1 MKPITP
7 IVGISK
13 IINAYQTFVCG
24 VDGVLNKGGEML
36 QEPLKALQSV
46 HESGKEVVLFSNSP
60 MRVWQVASALKEAGF
75 DLRALKAVITAG
87 EILHYKLKN
96 NHTLG
101 KKYYN
106 LGGDLSKEILTSLP
120 YVPTNTIHEADF
132 LFIGDIDEQKPNV
145 EDYETDLQTAAALHL
160 PLVCCGTDVAAHLNG
175 EVALSAGGVA
185 EQYAV
190 MGGDII
196 TVSKT
201 DADVLAYLKESI
213 SNTQKILLAGD
224 SFASDMKAASLL
236 GADALLISKGIHK
249 HALGEG
255 YIPDV
260 QKARDLAMNYNIYPG
275 YVISELRF

>member
-13 IINAYQTFVCG
+13 IIGAYQTVVCG
-24 VDGVLNKGGEML
+24 IGGVLTKDDGMSPEA
-36 QEPLKALQSV
+36 LKALQSL
-46 HESGKEVVLFSNSP
+46 HESDKKVVLFSNSP
-60 MRVWQVASALKEAGF
+60 LRVWQVAFKLKESGL
-75 DLRALKAVITAG
+75 DLRALTAVITAG
-87 EILHYKLKN
+87 EVLHYKLKSN
-96 NHTLG
+96 QTLG

-106 LGGDLSKEILTSLP
+106 LGGNRSHEIFASLD
-120 YVPTNTIHEADF
+120 YRQTNVLHEADF
-132 LFIGDIDEQKPNV
+132 VFIGDINPEKLNV
-145 EDYETDLQTAAALHL
+145 EDYEKDLQTAAALHL

-175 EVALSAGGVA
+175 EVYLSAGGVA

-201 DADVLAYLKESI
+201 DEAMIAYLKECVSEEE
-213 SNTQKILLAGD
+213 KLLFIGD
-224 SFASDMKAASLL
+224 SFASDMKAASILK
-236 GADALLISKGIHK
+236 ADALLVSKGVHV

-260 QKARDLAMNYNIYPG
+260 QKARDLAINYNLYPD

>member
-24 VDGVLNKGGEML
+24 IDGVLSRGENML
-36 QEPLKALQSV
+36 EEPLKALQCV
-46 HESGKEVVLFSNSP
+46 YESGKDVVLFSNSP
-60 MRVWQVASALKEAGF
+60 LRVWQVVLALKEASF
-75 DLRALKAVITAG
+75 DLNALKAVITAG

-96 NHTLG
+96 NHALG
-101 KKYYN
+101 RKYYN
-106 LGGDLSKEILTSLP
+106 LGGHLSEQIFASLS
-120 YVPTNTIHEADF
+120 YVRVDTIHEADF
-132 LFIGDIDEQKPNV
+132 VFIGDIDEQKLNI
-145 EDYETDLQTAAALHL
+145 EDYEKDLQTAAALHL
-160 PLVCCGTDVAAHLNG
+160 PLVCVGTDVTAHFKG
-175 EVALSAGGVA
+175 DVFLSAGGVA

-190 MGGDII
+190 MGGDIM

-201 DADVLAYLKESI
+201 DADMIAYLKEAI
-213 SNTQKILLAGD
+213 AKTGKILFAGD

-236 GADALLISKGIHK
+236 DADGLLVAKGIHV
-249 HALGEG
+249 HALGKG

-260 QKARDLAMNYNIYPG
+260 QKARDLAINYNLYPE

>member
-1 MKPITP
+1 MKPIAP

-13 IINAYQTFVCG
+13 IINTYQTFVCG
-24 VDGVLNKGGEML
+24 IDGVLSKGEGML
-36 QEPLKALQSV
+36 EEALKALQGV
-46 HESGKEVVLFSNSP
+46 NESGKEVVLFSNSP
-60 MRVWQVASALKEAGF
+60 LRVWQIALALKEAGF

-96 NHTLG
+96 NHSLG
-101 KKYYN
+101 RKYYN
-106 LGGDLSKEILTSLP
+106 LGGHLSKEIFASLS
-120 YVPTNTIHEADF
+120 YVPVKTIHEADF
-132 LFIGDIDEQKPNV
+132 VFIGDIDEKKLNI
-145 EDYETDLQTAAALHL
+145 EDYEKDLQTAAALHL
-160 PLVCCGTDVAAHLNG
+160 PLVCCGTDITAHFKG
-175 EVALSAGGVA
+175 EVFLSAGGVA

-201 DADVLAYLKESI
+201 DADMIAYLKETI
-213 SNTQKILLAGD
+213 SATGKILLAGD
-224 SFASDMKAASLL
+224 SFASDMKAALMF
-236 GADALLISKGIHK
+236 GADGLLIAKGVHV

-260 QKARDLAMNYNIYPG
+260 QKVRDLAINYNLYPE